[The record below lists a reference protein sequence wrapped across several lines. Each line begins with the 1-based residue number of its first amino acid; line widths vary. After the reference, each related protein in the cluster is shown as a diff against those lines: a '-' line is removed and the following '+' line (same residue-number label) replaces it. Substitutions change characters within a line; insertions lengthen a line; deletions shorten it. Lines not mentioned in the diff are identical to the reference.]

1 MTYYL
6 SSLNLG
12 RMGRLARLLVLI
24 VVGAAIGGFIIF
36 SLQSQITPTTP
47 TAAQATIVAAILTLL
62 GIVFSAVY
70 KEISSFYQQTIANN
84 DKKWALIFP
93 WIHGYYY
100 PWIIAARN
108 FQASLNGMKD
118 KSDLSDDEVNDL
130 LYYYMLFYGCRIK
143 FLREAGG
150 LILLSSV
157 SEGNAVEAIYHERV
171 EPALDW
177 EGSSTHKYISYLQN
191 FYMTHLTAQPAEDGG
206 DGGPQKPPSTG
217 TDPPAK
223 PVKQVKPTSF
233 SYMFFEFKDDIEKDA
248 GLKEVKKS
256 LASSAW
262 AKDKTQRKKGADALG
277 DFALRFEKGI
287 EKLYGAW
294 G

>member
-1 MTYYL
+1 
-6 SSLNLG
+6 
-12 RMGRLARLLVLI
+12 MGRLARLLVLI
-24 VVGAAIGGFIIF
+24 VVGAVIAAFIIF
-36 SLQSQITPTTP
+36 SLQSQITSTTP
-47 TAAQATIVAAILTLL
+47 TAAQATIVAGILTLL

-70 KEISSFYQQTIANN
+70 KEISSFYQQTIAND

-100 PWIIAARN
+100 PWITAAKN

-118 KSDLSDDEVNDL
+118 KSDLSDDDIDDL
-130 LYYYMLFYGCRIK
+130 IYYFMLFYGCRIK

-157 SEGNAVEAIYHERV
+157 KEGNAVETIYHERV

-191 FYMTHLTAQPAEDGG
+191 FYMTHLTAQSTDG
-206 DGGPQKPPSTG
+206 DKDEGPDASSSAGNDPKVKPL
-217 TDPPAK
+217 K
-223 PVKQVKPTSF
+223 PVKPTSF
-233 SYMFFEFKDDIEKDA
+233 SYMFFQFRVDIEKDA

-262 AKDKTQRKKGADALG
+262 VKDKAQRQKGADALG
-277 DFALRFEKGI
+277 DFALRFQRGI
-287 EKLYGAW
+287 EKLYSAW

>member
-1 MTYYL
+1 
-6 SSLNLG
+6 
-12 RMGRLARLLVLI
+12 MGRLARLLVLI
-24 VVGAAIGGFIIF
+24 VVGGAIGTFIIF
-36 SLQSQITPTTP
+36 SLQSQITSTTP
-47 TAAQATIVAAILTLL
+47 TAAQATIVAGILTLL

-70 KEISSFYQQTIANN
+70 KEISSFYQQTIAND
-84 DKKWALIFP
+84 DKKWALLFP

-100 PWIIAARN
+100 PWITAAKN
-108 FQASLNGMKD
+108 FQASLNGMKA
-118 KSDLSDDEVNDL
+118 KSDLSDDDINDL
-130 LYYYMLFYGCRIK
+130 LYYFMLFYGCRIR

-157 SEGNAVEAIYHERV
+157 REGNAVEAIYHERV

-191 FYMTHLTAQPAEDGG
+191 FYMTHMTTQPADDGG
-206 DGGPQKPPSTG
+206 DGGPHPPPSAG
-217 TDPPAK
+217 KDPQVK
-223 PVKQVKPTSF
+223 PVKPVKPTSF
-233 SYMFFEFKDDIEKDA
+233 SYMFFQFKGDIEKDA
-248 GLKEVKKS
+248 GLKEVKTS

-262 AKDKTQRKKGADALG
+262 ARDKTQRMKGADSLG

-287 EKLYGAW
+287 EKLYSAW

>member
-1 MTYYL
+1 
-6 SSLNLG
+6 
-12 RMGRLARLLVLI
+12 MGRLARLLVLI
-24 VVGAAIGGFIIF
+24 VVGGGIAGFIIF
-36 SLQSQITPTTP
+36 SLQSQITSTTP
-47 TAAQATIVAAILTLL
+47 TAAQATIVAGILTLL

-70 KEISSFYQQTIANN
+70 KEISSFYQQTIAND
-84 DKKWALIFP
+84 DKKWALLFP

-100 PWIIAARN
+100 PWITAAKN

-118 KSDLSDDEVNDL
+118 KSDLSDDDINDL
-130 LYYYMLFYGCRIK
+130 LYYFMLFYGCRIK

-157 SEGNAVEAIYHERV
+157 KEGNAIEAIYHETV

-177 EGSSTHKYISYLQN
+177 EGASTHKYISYLQN
-191 FYMTHLTAQPAEDGG
+191 FYMTHMTAQPTDDGEDGG
-206 DGGPQKPPSTG
+206 PHAPPSAG
-217 TDPPAK
+217 KDSQPKPA
-223 PVKQVKPTSF
+223 KQVKTTSF
-233 SYMFFEFKDDIEKDA
+233 SYMFFEFKSDIEKDA

-256 LASSAW
+256 LASSGW
-262 AKDKTQRKKGADALG
+262 ARDKMQRKRGADALG

-287 EKLYGAW
+287 EKLYSAW